1 MPNKQLK
8 LQPSNSSNPDLDWS
22 QIRETVLMLNVAV
35 AQIAT
40 SLKSGDE
47 SVNALANSF
56 TSMVGNVETISVA
69 AENLAPSNEKSTI
82 SENCAAVS
90 NQMHATIIA
99 FQFYDQL
106 TQRLTHLSNSL
117 GALAKLLSLP
127 TQVYNPYSWLG
138 LQEKIKSKYTIE
150 SDKAM
155 FDAILEG
162 QSVQDALKA
171 SLIANKSASKKD
183 EEDDIELF

>member
-1 MPNKQLK
+1 MPNNQLEA
-8 LQPSNSSNPDLDWS
+8 QPSNSNNPDLDWS
-22 QIRETVLMLNVAV
+22 QIRETVLMLNLAV

-40 SLKSGDE
+40 SLKNGDE
-47 SVNALANSF
+47 SVNTLANSF

-69 AENLAPSNEKSTI
+69 TENLPESNEKTTI

-106 TQRLTHLSNSL
+106 SQRLTHLSDSL
-117 GALAKLLSLP
+117 GALANLLSKP
-127 TQVYNPYSWLG
+127 DHIYNPYSWRG
-138 LQEKIKSKYTIE
+138 LQEKIKSKYTVE

-155 FDAILEG
+155 FDAILKG
-162 QSVQDALKA
+162 HSVQEALDSSQNA
-171 SLIANKSASKKD
+171 ENAAANND
-183 EEDDIELF
+183 EDDVELF